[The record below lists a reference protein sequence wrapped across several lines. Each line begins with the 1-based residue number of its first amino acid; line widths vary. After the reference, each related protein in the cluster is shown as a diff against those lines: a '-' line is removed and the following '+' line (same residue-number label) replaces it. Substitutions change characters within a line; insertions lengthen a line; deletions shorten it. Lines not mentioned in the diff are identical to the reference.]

1 MSEHGDRKSVGE
13 TNVQRLLSEAYRPE
27 QPDSAFAERVTRAM
41 LAEAERRPTAPLA
54 PRTRFVQRTAVW
66 VAAAVLLIA
75 LGAGLGHYF
84 SRPELPGG
92 DSPIR
97 FAEGGAEAAPSPH
110 LAASW
115 PVATAL
121 SPRPRAEAPPVQK
134 LAAGDSFHTGPTE
147 RRRLELPDGSIL
159 YLNRDTSLTLSS
171 SRHIQLDQGE
181 IYLEV
186 ASRHEA
192 DTEDE
197 ANRFVVMTADREVVS
212 LGTKF
217 NVRAEDGGTSV
228 AVTQGK
234 VQVSGVD
241 RPLQAGQQVL
251 ETGAKPVPIGQTFHL
266 IDWTRDLVAA
276 SQSPLVP
283 ASNYAGGALVA
294 RRPGGDE
301 ASLSMRRY
309 KVDVHI
315 EDGFARTT
323 IDQTYFNHEPWR
335 LEGTFFFPLPPDAS
349 LSRLAMYVNGKLM
362 EGGMAEREH
371 ARQTFESIVRKQK
384 DPALLE
390 WIDGST
396 FRMRV
401 FPLEPRQEKRIVLSY
416 TQRLERLGDRVEY
429 RFPGGHSMAKVG
441 KWSCHVSAKDLQG
454 CRWEADSY
462 DFHADRD
469 EQDLVLDATAKDVSP
484 DRNVVLRF
492 WDRTSDSKHAEAG
505 PQFVSAEHE
514 GQRYLALR
522 YPFQPGG
529 GRKMRRDWVFLYET
543 SADRDPV
550 LARVQVDVIKT
561 LLENAERDDTF
572 TILAASSRI
581 RTLSETPL
589 PVRPKNVRQAAE
601 FLEKSQLVG
610 ALDLEKAFGAVATAA
625 RDLENPC
632 VVHLGS
638 GYPRLGEEDQVALA
652 RLLPEK
658 STYVGVA
665 VGNRW
670 NRALMKRLAGD
681 SGGYL
686 TQINPNEP
694 VAWRAIELASRLN
707 APRLTNVRVVDKGEK
722 LHFLNM
728 SDVVCEGEELLAVA
742 GMDAGAKLPKWVE
755 VTGRMDG
762 ESYTERV
769 PVGQV
774 SAGANYLPRTWSKLE
789 IDRLVAD
796 DALAHHDEIVNLSM
810 AMYVMSPFTS
820 LLVLEN
826 DAMYEQYH
834 VDRGRKDHWALY
846 PCPETIEVVHEP
858 LPSSPPAPHKPAVAG
873 PSVEEVLATILLRH
887 GKSWADVASTVRVG
901 EPGKINANTVTW
913 DIPNGREW
921 GFWDVD
927 HDGDV
932 TVGLS
937 FPGVFSAD
945 LDIPFTDYTWRDVP
959 QDGTVRAMADFD
971 GLISLITTSVRPST
985 WVPEW
990 GEDAFRGSFYLPKV
1004 YPVADMVIPLPQS
1017 EFVFGVR
1024 PANRFHELVER
1035 ETYRVLE
1042 RARRAPDSDLDS
1054 SIYNLKQQ
1062 IETVRQLTELGPR
1075 YSEHLLRLLQTAV
1088 REAMGR
1094 QQAEEQRQRS
1104 QSERIAA
1111 ARDREQ
1117 KLLESLQKA
1126 DKVRQLMNRFDSLMD
1141 ASWHRF
1147 AEEPAIEMGTGS
1159 GTGAPAGIAGTL
1171 QSRTIEQLNREMVL
1185 RFERQKG
1192 VVDYLYRTQLA
1203 HVPFPD
1209 EPPIVYPSAEVWEEL
1224 TERRKERYR
1233 SMDLASPFSSERQIR
1248 AALAEKTFVDFD
1260 AEPLRLVVQFRDDY
1274 HDIRIKIA
1282 EDCLRRAGIS
1292 PDAKINK
1299 HLEGISLRS
1308 ALRLVLGDLDL
1319 TYVVGDGGLII
1330 MPTRDA
1336 WRFQHRVRRSS
1347 YGPPAIRNLLAYAPG
1362 MQTTATDV
1370 LAVADAEAALEDKP
1384 TVGRIDKRA
1393 RQLIETARRGGWRRL
1408 VGGENADRE
1417 VSVVYDGEG
1426 RFRIDTETA
1435 LGLKETISC
1444 DGQNLWR
1451 LYPEL
1456 GVAARRPTCRFYGNA
1471 ARALVPWLLPSP
1483 EELALG
1489 ADVTAI
1495 DERTVAVTAHGA
1507 EKDQEPGLQLRL
1519 IFAEEGRLCERQ
1531 LVEADSE
1538 KVLWRETY
1546 DADGTVAR
1554 LDGNGKERF
1563 SRRIVTEP
1571 CEAPELTP
1579 DPSLVVLPMPW
1590 RTREQVFASRGLT
1603 DDGARK
1609 GWSDEDALA
1618 VLAAETATR
1627 DESIL
1632 STIGWHFF
1640 AKGDR
1645 RPGFYTLLLASG
1657 VDWEAPP
1664 DAEPNDVRRLF
1675 TPQESTAQELIVEYA
1690 AAVKDVDPLAGTGLM
1705 GGMGSMMDSGE
1716 DVKPEVP
1723 SDARRKYI
1731 GPLKSSENGFLR
1743 RLAELHDLW
1752 ISWQA
1757 VAAKK
1762 TTAQGL
1768 TGVERETVRLVKQ
1781 DARSPVVMSA
1791 LAAVHQNASQ
1801 ESLVRIGD
1809 ELNALF
1815 QEQGPAMFSWRL
1827 LHAEAVA
1834 QTGETARGRQLFTTL
1849 VDDMVAA
1856 GAVPLISRQM
1866 KQTFFPDHE
1875 TAWQGVVDRV
1885 TDEALTKL
1893 PAMAGLPIALRL
1905 YQLDATDEAERIFAK
1920 ATASISPDD
1929 PGPGTLAC
1937 LAYLWQ
1943 TSQRH
1948 RADRMLAG
1956 LLADDRYKDRPI
1968 LWRLASE
1975 FAQRQN
1981 LPRRAAQCLD
1991 RALEIEF
1998 ARLPDE
2004 IDPSAIESDY
2014 AKLLTLFE
2022 WAAADGLR
2030 SDPQSQAGEISQI
2043 VAAADRWRTVDPQSP
2058 DVYRLA
2064 GLALARCG
2072 ALDLAWDYVVSPLT
2086 NEETSIDWIQEGDE
2100 YRQKGQ
2106 SELAGRAYGLAT
2118 VADPA
2123 NGELCWKRALALAE
2137 AGRHAESRELL
2148 EDLANGSWDPK
2159 YEEFQ
2164 QQARRSLSR

>member
-41 LAEAERRPTAPLA
+41 LAEAERRQNTTTA
-54 PRTRFVQRTAVW
+54 PRTRLVWHGAVW
-66 VAAAVLLIA
+66 VTAAVLLIA

-97 FAEGGAEAAPSPH
+97 FAEGGTDAAPSPH

-121 SPRPRAEAPPVQK
+121 SPRPRAEAPPTPK
-134 LAAGDSFHTGPTE
+134 LAVGDSARTGPTE
-147 RRRLELPDGSIL
+147 RRRVELPDGSVL
-159 YLNRDTSLTLSS
+159 YLNRDTSLTLTS

-217 NVRAEDGGTSV
+217 NVRAEGRGTSV

-241 RPLQAGQQVL
+241 GPLQAGQQVL
-251 ETGAKPVPIGQTFHL
+251 ETGAEPVPIGQAFHL

-323 IDQTYFNHEPWR
+323 IDQTYFNHESWR

-349 LSRLAMYVNGKLM
+349 LSRLAMYVGGKLM

-371 ARQTFESIVRKQK
+371 ARKTFESIVRKQK

-441 KWSCHVSAKDLQG
+441 QWSCHVRAKDREG

-462 DFHADRD
+462 DFHAGRE
-469 EQDLVLDATAKDVSP
+469 EQDLLLDATAEDVSP

-492 WDRTSDSKHAEAG
+492 WDRTSENKRADAG

-581 RTLSETPL
+581 RAMSEVPL
-589 PVRPKNVRQAAE
+589 PVRPKNVRRAIE

-610 ALDLEKAFGAVATAA
+610 ALDLEKAFGAAAAAA
-625 RDLENPC
+625 RDVENPC

-707 APRLTNVRVVDKGEK
+707 APRLTNVRVVDNREK

-742 GMDAGAKLPKWVE
+742 RMDAGAKLPKWVD

-762 ESYTERV
+762 EPYTERV

-774 SAGANYLPRTWSKLE
+774 SEGAEYLPRTWSKLE
-789 IDRLVAD
+789 IDRLVAE

-858 LPSSPPAPHKPAVAG
+858 LPSSPPAPPKPAVAG

-887 GKSWADVASTVRVG
+887 GRSWLDVASIGG
-901 EPGKINANTVTW
+901 EGERGKINANTVTW
-913 DIPNGREW
+913 DIPNAWEW

-937 FPGVFSAD
+937 GPGMFSAD
-945 LDIPFTDYTWRDVP
+945 LDIPFTGYEWQDVP
-959 QDGTVRAMADFD
+959 QGITLPGTADSD
-971 GLISLITTSVRPST
+971 GLFSVFEISARRSARVSD
-985 WVPEW
+985 W

-1035 ETYRVLE
+1035 ETYRVVE
-1042 RARRAPDSDLDS
+1042 QAHRASKSDLEG

-1075 YSEHLLRLLQTAV
+1075 HSEHLLGLLQTAV
-1088 REAMGR
+1088 GEAMGR
-1094 QQAEEQRQRS
+1094 QQAEERRQRS

-1126 DKVRQLMNRFDSLMD
+1126 DKVRQLMNRFDSLM
-1141 ASWHRF
+1141 AESRYRF
-1147 AEEPAIEMGTGS
+1147 AEEPAIEMGTDS
-1159 GTGAPAGIAGTL
+1159 GIGVPAGIARTL
-1171 QSRTIEQLNREMVL
+1171 QSRTIEELNREMVL

-1192 VVDYLYRTQLA
+1192 VVDRLYITELA

-1209 EPPIVYPSAEVWEEL
+1209 EPPILYPPAEVWREL
-1224 TERRKERYR
+1224 TERRREGYL

-1260 AEPLRLVVQFRDDY
+1260 AEPLRGVVRFWEDY

-1292 PDAKINK
+1292 PDAKISK
-1299 HLEGISLRS
+1299 HIEGISLRS
-1308 ALRLVLGDLDL
+1308 AMRLVLGDLDL
-1319 TYVVGDGGLII
+1319 TYVQGNGGLII

-1336 WRFQHRVRRSS
+1336 WCFQHRVRRSS
-1347 YGPPAIRNLLAYAPG
+1347 FGPPAIHNLLAYAPG
-1362 MQTTATDV
+1362 VQTTAADV
-1370 LAVADAEAALEDKP
+1370 LAVVDAEAALEDKP

-1393 RQLIETARRGGWRRL
+1393 RQLIESARRDGWQRL
-1408 VGGENADRE
+1408 VGGENAERE

-1426 RFRIDTETA
+1426 HFRIDTETA

-1444 DGQNLWR
+1444 DGQNLWHQ
-1451 LYPEL
+1451 YPEL
-1456 GVAARRPTCRFYGNA
+1456 GVGTRRPTCRFYGNA

-1495 DERTVAVTAHGA
+1495 DDRTVAITAHRAGEDQGA
-1507 EKDQEPGLQLRL
+1507 AMQLRL
-1519 IFAEEGRLCERQ
+1519 LFASDGRLCERQ
-1531 LVEADSE
+1531 LLEADSE

-1546 DADGTVAR
+1546 DAEGTVR
-1554 LDGNGKERF
+1554 LVDGDGKERF

-1571 CEAPELTP
+1571 CDAPELTP
-1579 DPSLVVLPMPW
+1579 DPSLVVLAMPW
-1590 RTREQVFASRGLT
+1590 RTREHVFASRGLT

-1609 GWSDEDALA
+1609 EWSDEDALA

-1627 DESIL
+1627 AESIL

-1657 VDWEAPP
+1657 VDWKAPP

-1675 TPQESTAQELIVEYA
+1675 TPQESTAKELIVEYA
-1690 AAVKDVDPLAGTGLM
+1690 EAVKDVDPLAGTGVMVGMRPM
-1705 GGMGSMMDSGE
+1705 GGMGSMTDSGE
-1716 DVKPEVP
+1716 DVKAEAS
-1723 SDARRKYI
+1723 SDARREKI
-1731 GPLKSSENGFLR
+1731 GPLNGSEDGFLR

-1752 ISWQA
+1752 IKWQA
-1757 VAAKK
+1757 YAAKK
-1762 TTAQGL
+1762 TTAQEL
-1768 TGVERETVRLVKQ
+1768 ADLERETVRLLKL
-1781 DARSPVVMSA
+1781 DARSPVIMSA
-1791 LAAVHQNASQ
+1791 LAAVNQNAGRQ
-1801 ESLVRIGD
+1801 SLVRIGD
-1809 ELNALF
+1809 ELKAPF
-1815 QEQGPAMFSWRL
+1815 REHGPAMFSWRL
-1827 LHAEAVA
+1827 LHAEAVV
-1834 QTGETARGRQLFTTL
+1834 QTGEAARGRQLFTAL

-1856 GAVPLISRQM
+1856 GVVPLISSRM
-1866 KQTFFPDHE
+1866 KETFFPDFDSRN
-1875 TAWQGVVDRV
+1875 AWQGVVDRL
-1885 TDEALTKL
+1885 TDEALTNMS
-1893 PAMAGLPIALRL
+1893 ATAGLPLALRL
-1905 YQLDATDEAERIFAK
+1905 YQLDARDEAERIFAK
-1920 ATASISPDD
+1920 ATTSISPDD

-1937 LAYLWQ
+1937 VAYLWQ
-1943 TSQRH
+1943 TDQRH
-1948 RADRMLAG
+1948 RADRMLTG
-1956 LLADDRYKDRPI
+1956 LLADERYRGMPI

-1998 ARLPDE
+1998 AQLPDE

-2014 AKLLTLFE
+2014 AKLLTFFD

-2030 SDPQSQAGEISQI
+2030 SDPQAQASEISQI
-2043 VAAADRWRTVDPQSP
+2043 VAAADRWRKLDPESQV
-2058 DVYRLA
+2058 VYCLA
-2064 GLALARCG
+2064 GRTLARCG
-2072 ALDLAWDYVVSPLT
+2072 ALDLAWDYVVSPLAK
-2086 NEETSIDWIQEGDE
+2086 EGTSIDWMQEGDE
-2100 YRQKGQ
+2100 YRKKGQ
-2106 SELAGRAYGLAT
+2106 PELAVRAYDLAA

-2137 AGRHAESRELL
+2137 AGRHAEIREIR
-2148 EDLANGSWDPK
+2148 EIRGHNTS
-2159 YEEFQ
+2159 Y
-2164 QQARRSLSR
+2164 